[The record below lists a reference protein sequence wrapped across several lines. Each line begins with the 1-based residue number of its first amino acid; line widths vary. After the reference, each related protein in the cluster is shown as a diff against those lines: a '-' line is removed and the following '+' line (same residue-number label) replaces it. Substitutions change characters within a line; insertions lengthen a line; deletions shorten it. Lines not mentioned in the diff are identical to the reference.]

1 MPTSYYIIWYLMF
14 IQGTGYNLGLNI
26 KRRSFKQK
34 KVSEIL
40 PKKKASEKSIKRR
53 RYFKINYRGWRWT
66 LDLVLWSWV

>member
-34 KVSEIL
+34 KF
-40 PKKKASEKSIKRR
+40 KRKSIKRR

-66 LDLVLWSWV
+66 LDPVLWSWV